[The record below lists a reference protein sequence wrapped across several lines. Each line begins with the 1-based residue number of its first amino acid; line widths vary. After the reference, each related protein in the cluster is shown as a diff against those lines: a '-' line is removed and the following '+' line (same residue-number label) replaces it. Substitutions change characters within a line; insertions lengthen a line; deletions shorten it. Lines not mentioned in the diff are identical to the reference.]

1 MTPRFNE
8 GKTAEGEKW
17 GKGWRKGEGR
27 DGTGSQQQWG
37 RIEELEA
44 GWMDGGKT
52 EVFCST
58 HMIRRSVTLPAAEAF
73 RALKLCVSVS
83 AQVSFRAEKLLLLMD
98 ASSVHYFDTLG
109 CFCVPVRTLAFCIL
123 AV

>member
-1 MTPRFNE
+1 MKGGMVGWDRKP
-8 GKTAEGEKW
+8 AAVGED
-17 GKGWRKGEGR
+17 RR
-27 DGTGSQQQWG
+27 ARS
-37 RIEELEA
+37 R
-44 GWMDGGKT
+44 MDGGKT

-109 CFCVPVRTLAFCIL
+109 CFCVPVRNLAFCIL
-123 AV
+123 VV